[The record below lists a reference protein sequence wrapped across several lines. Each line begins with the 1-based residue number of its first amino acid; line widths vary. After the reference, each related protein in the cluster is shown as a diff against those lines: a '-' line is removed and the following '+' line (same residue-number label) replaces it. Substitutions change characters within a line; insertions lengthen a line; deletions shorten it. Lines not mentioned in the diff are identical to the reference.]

1 MMKPI
6 RMFCAIALI
15 AAAPSLAWA
24 GSTINVKLL
33 DKGDGMDM
41 SKMMGLGMG
50 MNGDMKM
57 APMSITTSNKFAV
70 RGKVTF
76 NVTNLSK
83 TMIHEM
89 IVAPIKDENTA
100 LPYLDAENRVDE
112 DKAADLG
119 EVSELDPGKTGSL
132 TLDMKPGKYI
142 LYCNVPAH
150 YAMGMWTILE
160 VK

>member
-1 MMKPI
+1 MTSIKAI
-6 RMFCAIALI
+6 CVAAAIAM
-15 AAAPSLAWA
+15 APTVAFA
-24 GSTINVKLL
+24 GTTINIKLQ
-33 DKGDGMDM
+33 DKADGMDM
-41 SKMMGLGMG
+41 SKNMGLGTG
-50 MNGDMKM
+50 MKGDMKM
-57 APMSITTSNKFAV
+57 APMSIIASNKFAV

-76 NVTNLSK
+76 AVTNLSK

-100 LPYLDAENRVDE
+100 LPYIDAENRVDE

>member
-1 MMKPI
+1 MKPI
-6 RMFCAIALI
+6 RLFCAVALI

-24 GSTINVKLL
+24 ETAINVRLL
-33 DKGDGMDM
+33 DKGDGTDM

-50 MNGDMKM
+50 MNGDIEM
-57 APMSITTSNKFAV
+57 APMSITINNKQAAA
-70 RGKVTF
+70 GKVTF
-76 NVTNLSK
+76 NVTNASK

-89 IVAPIKDENTA
+89 IVAPIKDEKTA
-100 LPYLDAENRVDE
+100 LPFIDAENRVDE
-112 DKAADLG
+112 DKAGDLG

>member
-1 MMKPI
+1 MTPI
-6 RMFCAIALI
+6 KTLCAAALI
-15 AAAPSLAWA
+15 TLSPAFAMA
-24 GSTINVKLL
+24 GTTINVKLA

-50 MNGDMKM
+50 MKGDMKM
-57 APMSITTSNKFAV
+57 APMSITISNKQAAA
-70 RGKVTF
+70 GKVTF
-76 NVTNLSK
+76 NVTNVSK

-100 LPYLDAENRVDE
+100 LPFIDAENRVDE
-112 DKAADLG
+112 DKAGDLG

-150 YAMGMWTILE
+150 YAMGMWTIIQ

>member
-1 MMKPI
+1 MTSLKGV
-6 RMFCAIALI
+6 CAAALI
-15 AAAPSLAWA
+15 VLAPTLAWA
-24 GSTINVKLL
+24 GTTINVKLN
-33 DKGDGMDM
+33 DKADGMDM

-50 MNGDMKM
+50 MHGDMKT

-70 RGKVTF
+70 QGKVTF

-83 TMIHEM
+83 AMIHEM
-89 IVAPIKDENTA
+89 IVAPIKDESTA
-100 LPYLDAENRVDE
+100 LPYVDAENRVDE
-112 DKAADLG
+112 DKAGDLG

>member
-1 MMKPI
+1 MI
-6 RMFCAIALI
+6 TLNAICIAALVAIAPAI
-15 AAAPSLAWA
+15 ASA
-24 GSTINVKLL
+24 GTTINVKLN

-50 MNGDMKM
+50 MHGDMKA
-57 APMSITTSNKFAV
+57 APMSITVSNKFAV
-70 RGKVTF
+70 GGKVTF
-76 NVTNLSK
+76 NVSNTSK
-83 TMIHEM
+83 SMIHEM

-100 LPYLDAENRVDE
+100 LPYIDAENRVDE
-112 DKAADLG
+112 DKAGDLG

-150 YAMGMWTILE
+150 YAMGMWAVLE